1 MEHIAHTVFS
11 EPAGKANDSWNR
23 WREDLDLVQGMGLN
37 AYRFSVEWSRIEPEQ
52 GVVDQSALDRYSQM
66 IDGCLERGITPVVT
80 LCHFTAPQWF
90 ACRGSW
96 LNPDAASWFA
106 DECARVAGAVGDRVG
121 AFLTF
126 NEPNLPQILAWSGGD
141 FDDGI
146 QAMLAEAERVTG
158 SDCYRLGNI
167 VPKADQPGMIEGY
180 AKAHRAAV
188 AAVRAACGTAVPVG
202 LSLSVT
208 DDCAADEGGEAV
220 VAHKRAECYEVWRD
234 AVAGDD
240 FIGIQNYEQCV
251 YDANGIVPAPQGAPV
266 NDAGTRLDP
275 ASLVHCAQYI
285 HGLTGLPIFVTEH
298 GIGTKNDERRC
309 SFLEGSLACL
319 ASERGDVPVMG
330 YLHWT
335 LEDNFEW
342 IFGYSNTFGLC
353 SVDRTTLDRT
363 PKPSADLYAK
373 LVAGYRS

>member
-1 MEHIAHTVFS
+1 M
-11 EPAGKANDSWNR
+11 
-23 WREDLDLVQGMGLN
+23 
-37 AYRFSVEWSRIEPEQ
+37 
-52 GVVDQSALDRYSQM
+52 
-66 IDGCLERGITPVVT
+66 
-80 LCHFTAPQWF
+80 
-90 ACRGSW
+90 
-96 LNPDAASWFA
+96 
-106 DECARVAGAVGDRVG
+106 
-121 AFLTF
+121 
-126 NEPNLPQILAWSGGD
+126 
-141 FDDGI
+141 
-146 QAMLAEAERVTG
+146 
-158 SDCYRLGNI
+158 
-167 VPKADQPGMIEGY
+167 
-180 AKAHRAAV
+180 
-188 AAVRAACGTAVPVG
+188 
-202 LSLSVT
+202 
-208 DDCAADEGGEAV
+208 

-266 NDAGTRLDP
+266 NDAGARLDP